1 MGIFG
6 NKSAGTE
13 TPDSHLTFF
22 SVSDANEFRAATRQV
37 FAELG
42 YEVDVYPDHA
52 VDRAGRKFGFWNIA
66 AVCQSEPHQVW
77 PGLIRGHLQRLLTSF
92 DTPDPFQG
100 LSPAD
105 IPGRTFARLYE
116 ESVVPE
122 LDGHPHREFAPGVIE
137 MLALDLPDTVA
148 VFRHENARTYGGYA
162 ALREQGLA
170 NLHGLD
176 VERLEHMTPPEGGT
190 VTALI
195 GESFYTASRALL
207 LPGLATEL
215 TGKQIREDY
224 GWLMC
229 IPNRHQVAWHVIED
243 TSVIGAVSGMARFAA
258 AGYTNSPGPLSPHV
272 YWWNGTGYEQLTEV
286 SDDGGLTVRV
296 GPDFQA
302 VLESVMAA
310 R

>member
-6 NKSAGTE
+6 NKSAGTD
-13 TPDSHLTFF
+13 TPDPHLTFF
-22 SVSDANEFRAATRQV
+22 SISAANEFRALTRQV

-42 YEVDVYPDHA
+42 YEVDVHPDHA
-52 VDRAGRKFGFWNIA
+52 VDGAGRKFGFWNIA
-66 AVCQSEPHQVW
+66 AVCQSEPQPVW
-77 PGLIRGHLQRLLTSF
+77 PELIRAHLQRLLTSF
-92 DTPDPFQG
+92 DAPDPFQD

-122 LDGHPHREFAPGVIE
+122 LGGHPHREFAPGVIE

-148 VFRHENARTYGGYA
+148 VFRHENARAYGGYE
-162 ALREQGLA
+162 ALRKQGMA
-170 NLHGLD
+170 NLHALE
-176 VERLEHMTPPEGGT
+176 VERLEHLTPPEGGT

-215 TGKQIREDY
+215 TGRRIREDY

-243 TSVIGAVSGMARFAA
+243 SSVIGAVSGMARFAA

-272 YWWNGTGYEQLTEV
+272 FWWNGTGYEQLTHV
-286 SDDGGLTVRV
+286 SDGGALQVRV
-296 GPDFQA
+296 DPAFQA

-310 R
+310 A